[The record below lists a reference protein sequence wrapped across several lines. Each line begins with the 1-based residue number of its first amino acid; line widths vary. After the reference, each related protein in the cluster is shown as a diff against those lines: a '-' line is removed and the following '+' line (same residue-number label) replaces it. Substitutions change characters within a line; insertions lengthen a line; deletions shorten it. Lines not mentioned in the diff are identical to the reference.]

1 MLTFLAGRDMVSD
14 VTSLHESGFQVGPPQ
29 EVMRTKCL
37 KRTRDPKISKT
48 ATGAALI
55 ANVTLDNGFGARI
68 RCLDMK
74 LVALRL
80 SQHSWSDVEARRP
93 PWESDALL
101 GRARAVPATKK
112 VHNPVLDGS

>member
-1 MLTFLAGRDMVSD
+1 MNLVSKL
-14 VTSLHESGFQVGPPQ
+14 VLLRRLCAQSV
-29 EVMRTKCL
+29 K

-48 ATGAALI
+48 ATGDALI

-101 GRARAVPATKK
+101 G
-112 VHNPVLDGS
+112 